1 MEIYVEESY
10 NIYVPI
16 CHHPETVHYTTAMK
30 EKTESYWLGMNKGA
44 TVPADHNNSYCDMM
58 GSEIF
63 PVAL

>member
-16 CHHPETVHYTTAMK
+16 RHHPETVHYTMAMK
-30 EKTESYWLGMNKGA
+30 VETESYQLGMNKGDS
-44 TVPADHNNSYCDMM
+44 VPADHNNSDCDMM
-58 GSEIF
+58 QSEIF